1 MLFTAKLS
9 VTNEICKPFWHA
21 VCYLHVKKAL
31 IKQHIIMSE
40 FSDIIRDK
48 KPTLVD
54 FYATWC
60 GPCKMQAPILDQ
72 VKQTVGDEAN
82 ILKIDVDRN
91 PELAQQYR
99 VQSIPTLIM
108 FVEGEAVWRGYGLHQ
123 ADQLVA
129 KVKEFQT
136 LKSDIGKL

>member
-1 MLFTAKLS
+1 
-9 VTNEICKPFWHA
+9 
-21 VCYLHVKKAL
+21 
-31 IKQHIIMSE
+31 
-40 FSDIIRDK
+40 
-48 KPTLVD
+48 
-54 FYATWC
+54 
-60 GPCKMQAPILDQ
+60 MQAPILDQ

-136 LKSDIGKL
+136 LKSDIEKL

>member
-1 MLFTAKLS
+1 
-9 VTNEICKPFWHA
+9 
-21 VCYLHVKKAL
+21 
-31 IKQHIIMSE
+31 MSE

-72 VKQTVGDEAN
+72 VKQTVGAEAN